1 MASCQKAA
9 AQLAGGGA
17 AITGANGTEST
28 TRPHPGRSKQ
38 GVLEPRTLTLIN
50 AQSFGP
56 LTSDICRGMAR
67 AWFELSF
74 SGRAAGIRAAA

>member
-1 MASCQKAA
+1 MPQ
-9 AQLAGGGA
+9 GGGA
-17 AITGANGTEST
+17 ARGRRRSHNRRKRNRIAT

-38 GVLEPRTLTLIN
+38 GVLEPRTLPLIN

-67 AWFELSF
+67 AWLELSF